1 MSGKEALLLAVWRC
15 KGNHDVLQ
23 IMSTAAEGNHSG
35 MALQHSTPAGQV
47 DAGVVDLCLNLAQHI
62 YRLYRQ
68 LTLQPNSGKALS

>member
-1 MSGKEALLLAVWRC
+1 MVWRC
-15 KGNHDVLQ
+15 KGSHDVVQ
-23 IMSTAAEGNHSG
+23 IISTAVEGNRAG

-47 DAGVVDLCLNLAQHI
+47 DACMVDLCLNLAQHI